1 VKQAD
6 EGKLDQQPRTTR
18 TTMASSTRSIIGTK
32 KSVKQGLKRLQF
44 LFEKKHMENKL
55 AFWLPLRAD
64 FIMMKSFDKKLDYGD
79 QVFDREQ
86 LERALAMQYSR
97 VEIRRV
103 ERSRRISV
111 VNEES
116 SSSEDND
123 DEEVKESRIMDP
135 VKFMERNL
143 GNISCIP

>member
-1 VKQAD
+1 
-6 EGKLDQQPRTTR
+6 
-18 TTMASSTRSIIGTK
+18 
-32 KSVKQGLKRLQF
+32 
-44 LFEKKHMENKL
+44 MENKL

-64 FIMMKSFDKKLDYGD
+64 FIMMKSFDKKLDYGN
-79 QVFDREQ
+79 QVFDRDQ

-116 SSSEDND
+116 SSD
-123 DEEVKESRIMDP
+123 DDLEEVKESRIMDP